1 MLNAVIRFSMR
12 NKLVIGLFVLALIAW
27 GTWSLTRLP
36 VDAVPDITNNQA
48 QVITVTPSLAAQEV
62 ERLITFPVEQTMAT
76 IPGITEIRS
85 ISRFGLSVVTIV
97 FSEQTDIYWA
107 RQQISERLPAAR
119 MAIPPGTGSPE
130 LAPVT
135 TGLGEIYQYTLRVKP
150 GYEARY
156 DASELRTIQ
165 DWQVRRQLIG
175 VEGVAEVSSFGGHL
189 KQYEIAVNPDKL
201 RAMNVS
207 FEDIF
212 TTLERNNQNTGGAYI
227 DKEPKAWFI
236 RSEGLF
242 GSPDDIAGAVIR
254 LNENGTPLLLRDVA
268 TVTFGSATRYG
279 AMTIDGKGEAVGA
292 VVMMLKGANS
302 SQVIEA
308 VKKRITQ
315 INKTLPEGVS
325 VAPFLDRTALVNKS
339 VSTVTVNLLEGAL
352 IVIFVLVLFLGN
364 LRAGLV
370 VASVIPLSL
379 LFAIGMMVLTGVSG
393 NLMSLGAIDFGLI
406 VDGAVI
412 IVEATLHHLHLRQ
425 PGRLLQPEMDVE
437 VESSAKRLMRS
448 AVFGELIILIVYL
461 PILALSGVEGKMF
474 RPMAETVAYA
484 ILGAFVFSLTYVP
497 VVSSLLLSK
506 NISGK
511 VTLSDRMIG
520 AVRKAF
526 LPLLERALR
535 RPVIIISS
543 AVALLAG
550 AVLLFG
556 TLGGEFIPTLEEGD
570 FAVEMRLLKG
580 SSLQQTI
587 NTSNEAA
594 KIIRRNFP
602 EVKHVVA
609 KIGSSEVPT
618 DPMPI
623 ESGDLIITLK
633 DRHEWTSADTREEL
647 AEKMGQ
653 ALSIIPGVTFGF
665 QQPIQMRFNE
675 LMTGARQDV
684 AVKIFGEDLDSLTAV
699 AARIARLVPGIEGCS
714 DLYVEEVSGLEQIV
728 VRVQR
733 EKLAVFGLHV
743 DDVNRTL
750 QTAFAG
756 AAAGQVFEGERRF
769 DLVVRLDAAH
779 RNNIDDVS
787 ALYVTT
793 PGGQQIPI
801 TQVAEVKTETGANQ
815 IQREDAKRRLT
826 IGFNVRGRDVE
837 SVVNELRGKIDGEIK
852 MPPGFYVTYG
862 GQFENLVEARSRL
875 AVAVPVALLLI
886 LLLLFFNFGNMRHS
900 LLIFSAIPFSAVG
913 GIVAL
918 WLRDMPFSISAGVG
932 FIALFGVAV
941 LNGIVLVAEF
951 NRLRTEEL
959 PDDLLNVIRRG
970 IAVRLRP
977 VLMTAT
983 VASLGF
989 LPMAISNGAGAE
1001 VQKPLATVVIGGLI
1015 SATLLTLLVLP
1026 VLYLLIEQKHLTRMK
1041 TKHTAALLAVVLLL
1055 ATGTNANAQ
1064 TALPLDSCVQMALRQ
1079 SPKMRAANASVAQ
1092 QQTLVRATFTPGTT
1106 QAEYSQGNI
1115 NSPLRDNMVSVSQ
1128 SIVSPALLISNRNL
1142 AQAQVQQQQAV
1153 QQLTQQ
1159 QLLLEVK
1166 QTWLLLAAMKA
1177 QEKLLVRHDS
1187 LLQLNEYAA
1196 QRRYAAGDGTQLETT
1211 VARSERLVAAQQLMQ
1226 HQAEIRSTEKML
1238 QLLTGSAVPV
1248 TTPPGS
1254 ELTPVQWPLYDSLK
1268 LATAPQL
1275 VLAQQTTAV
1284 AELAA
1289 RSEKARLWPELTAG
1303 YFNQS
1308 IVGYQNINGQDVFIG
1323 SNQRFDGF
1331 RVGVSFPLGTGAQA
1345 ARIKAARLGQTVAEE
1360 QEAQQHLELQM
1371 QLLRLEQERH
1381 SLKTQLAL
1389 YTSQLLPQADLQEK
1403 QAVAA
1408 RQSGSLNQTEYLQAM
1423 AQVLS
1428 IRLRHQQLI
1437 QFNNQLALEFNFLCG
1452 TL

>member
-12 NKLVIGLFVLALIAW
+12 NKLAIGLFVLALIAW

-36 VDAVPDITNNQA
+36 VDAVPDITNNQV
-48 QVITVTPSLAAQEV
+48 QIITVTPSLAAQEV

-85 ISRFGLSVVTIV
+85 VSRFGLSVVTVV
-97 FSEQTDIYWA
+97 FSESTEIYWA

-119 MAIPPGTGSPE
+119 SAIPPGTGIPE
-130 LAPVT
+130 MAPVT
-135 TGLGEIYQYTLRVKP
+135 TGLGEIYQYTLNVKP
-150 GYEARY
+150 GYESRY
-156 DASELRTIQ
+156 TAMDLRTIQ

-189 KQYEIAVNPDKL
+189 RQYEIAVNPDKL

-207 FEDIF
+207 FADIF
-212 TTLERNNQNTGGAYI
+212 SALEHNNQNTGGAYI

-242 GSPDDIAGAVIR
+242 GSPEDIASVLIR
-254 LNENGTPLLLRDVA
+254 QNENGTPLLLRDVA
-268 TVTFGSATRYG
+268 SVTFGSATRYG

-302 SQVIEA
+302 SQAIEL
-308 VKKRITQ
+308 VKTRIAQ
-315 INKTLPEGVS
+315 INTTLPEGIS
-325 VAPFLDRTALVNKS
+325 VVPFLDRTRLVDKS
-339 VSTVTVNLLEGAL
+339 VSTVITNLFEGAL
-352 IVIFVLVLFLGN
+352 IVIFVLILFLGN

-412 IVEATLHHLHLRQ
+412 IVEATLHHLQLRQ
-425 PGRLLQPEMDVE
+425 PGRLLQDEMNHE

-484 ILGAFVFSLTYVP
+484 ILGAFILSLTYVP

-506 NISGK
+506 KITGK
-511 VTLSDRMIG
+511 HTLSDRMIG

-526 LPLLERALR
+526 LPLLDRALR
-535 RPVIIISS
+535 KPVAIIST
-543 AVALLAG
+543 AVVLLVG

-580 SSLQQTI
+580 SSLQQTV
-587 NTSNEAA
+587 NTSQEAA
-594 KIIRRNFP
+594 KILRANFP

-633 DRHEWTSADTREEL
+633 DREEWTSAETREEL
-647 AEKMGQ
+647 AEKMSD
-653 ALSIIPGVTFGF
+653 ALRVIPGVTFGF

-684 AVKIFGEDLDSLTAV
+684 AVKIFGEDLDTLTNI
-699 AARIARLVPGIEGCS
+699 AARISRLVPSIEGTS

-728 VRVQR
+728 VRIKR
-733 EKLAVFGLHV
+733 EQLPLFGLNV
-743 DDVNRTL
+743 DDVNSTL

-769 DLVVRLDAAH
+769 DLVVRLDSTH
-779 RNNIDDVS
+779 RNNIEDVR
-787 ALYVTT
+787 ALYVTA
-793 PGGQQIPI
+793 PDGHQVPI
-801 TQVAEVKTETGANQ
+801 TQVADVRTETGANQ

-837 SVVNELRGKIDGEIK
+837 SVVEELRGKIEAQIK
-852 MPPGFYVTYG
+852 LPPGSFVTYG
-862 GQFENLVEARSRL
+862 GQFENLVEARGRL
-875 AVAVPVALLLI
+875 AVAVPIALLLI
-886 LLLLFFNFGNMRHS
+886 LLLLFFNFGNVRHS

-951 NRLRTEEL
+951 NRLKDEEL

-1026 VLYLLIEQKHLTRMK
+1026 VLYLLIEQKFAKRMK
-1041 TKHTAALLAVVLLL
+1041 LKNTAALLVLVPLLL
-1055 ATGTNANAQ
+1055 LSTNAEAQ
-1064 TALPLDSCVQMALRQ
+1064 TALPLDSCVQMALRS
-1079 SPKMRAANASVAQ
+1079 SPKLKAADAAVAQ
-1092 QQTLVRATFTPGTT
+1092 QQTLVHSTRILGTT

-1115 NSPLRDNMVSVSQ
+1115 NSPLRDNMIAVSQ
-1128 SIVSPALLISNRNL
+1128 SVVSPALLVSSRNL
-1142 AQAQVQQQQAV
+1142 ARAQVGAQVAAQN
-1153 QQLTQQ
+1153 LTRSE
-1159 QLLLEVK
+1159 LILEVK
-1166 QTWLLLAAMKA
+1166 QIWLLLAAMKQ
-1177 QEKLLVRHDS
+1177 QEKLLMRHDS
-1187 LLQLNEYAA
+1187 LMQQNEQAA
-1196 QRRYAAGDGTQLETT
+1196 KRRYTAGEGTLLEQS
-1211 VARSERLVAAQQLMQ
+1211 VAGSERMLVQQQLLQ
-1226 HQAEIRSTEKML
+1226 HQAEIRAAEQVL
-1238 QLLTGSAVPV
+1238 QLLTGSAQPV
-1248 TTPPGS
+1248 TALINVQPQ
-1254 ELTPVQWPLYDSLK
+1254 LLVWPVYDSLR
-1268 LATAPQL
+1268 LAASPQL
-1275 VLAQQTTAV
+1275 QLAQQTTAV
-1284 AELAA
+1284 AAMAA
-1289 RSEKARLWPELTAG
+1289 RTEKAKLWPEFTAG

-1308 IVGYQNINGQDVFIG
+1308 ITGYQIINGQEVFIG

-1331 RVGVSFPLGTGAQA
+1331 RAGVSFPLSAGAQS
-1345 ARIKAARLGQTVAEE
+1345 ARIKAAKLGQTVAEE
-1360 QEAQQHLELQM
+1360 TLAQQTLELRM
-1371 QLLRLEQERH
+1371 QLLRLEQERQ
-1381 SLKTQLAL
+1381 SLNTLIGV
-1389 YTSQLLPQADLQEK
+1389 YSTQLLPQADLQET
-1403 QAVAA
+1403 QAIAA
-1408 RQSGSLNQTEYLQAM
+1408 RSSGSISQTEYLQAM

-1437 QFNNQLALEFNFLCG
+1437 QSYNQLATEFSFLCG